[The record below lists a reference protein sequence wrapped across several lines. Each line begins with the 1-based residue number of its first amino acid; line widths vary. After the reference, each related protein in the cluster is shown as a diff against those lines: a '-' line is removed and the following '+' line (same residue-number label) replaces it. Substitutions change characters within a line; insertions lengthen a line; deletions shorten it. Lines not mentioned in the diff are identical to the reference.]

1 MGNGHHAVLATCKEV
16 IGLALPPVLVNLHGS
31 KHQISDG
38 FEFICNC
45 SQAGILVIF
54 LSEKEKKGCDFVSFK
69 RKGICS
75 FVLPIE
81 LVYYDDFSQSEN
93 RKCKKRSLTKSLVSV
108 H

>member
-31 KHQISDG
+31 KHQISPA

-54 LSEKEKKGCDFVSFK
+54 LSEKKKMVFLHKCDFVSFK
-69 RKGICS
+69 RV
-75 FVLPIE
+75 FPIE